1 MVQKKLNL
9 YEPFLPKDVCK
20 VVNKYI
26 KKNEISTYGT
36 AINLFENKISKITRS
51 KFNLATISGS
61 SALCVAIKSTGLKK
75 NELVITQSYT
85 FIATINSIVH
95 AGGEPILLDISKD
108 DLSLN
113 LESVERFIKE
123 KCVVKKKNI
132 FLKKNSKRIAAI
144 CLVLSFAIV
153 PNLKKLKN
161 FQKLYNIKVILDAA
175 CALGSKYE
183 NQALTKF
190 CDVAIYSFNGNKT
203 LTTGG
208 GGLIATDKKRIF
220 NDSKLLITNGK
231 SSRYEYSRIAYNY
244 KMTNLNAAIG
254 LTQIKSFN
262 YILRRKRFIS
272 SIYKKKLQKL
282 PINFLPISKFEKTNH
297 WINFVELRD
306 SKKAIDLIKY
316 LNKHNINTFLF
327 WKPMHLQKLDYK
339 IEKYQLNY
347 TNLIW
352 NKIVPLPSHPNLSK
366 KDIFFVINTIKK
378 FFNEQ
383 NSSK

>member
-153 PNLKKLKN
+153 PNLKIRN
-161 FQKLYNIKVILDAA
+161 Y
-175 CALGSKYE
+175 G
-183 NQALTKF
+183 
-190 CDVAIYSFNGNKT
+190 KT
-203 LTTGG
+203 
-208 GGLIATDKKRIF
+208 
-220 NDSKLLITNGK
+220 
-231 SSRYEYSRIAYNY
+231 
-244 KMTNLNAAIG
+244 
-254 LTQIKSFN
+254 
-262 YILRRKRFIS
+262 
-272 SIYKKKLQKL
+272 
-282 PINFLPISKFEKTNH
+282 
-297 WINFVELRD
+297 
-306 SKKAIDLIKY
+306 
-316 LNKHNINTFLF
+316 
-327 WKPMHLQKLDYK
+327 
-339 IEKYQLNY
+339 
-347 TNLIW
+347 
-352 NKIVPLPSHPNLSK
+352 
-366 KDIFFVINTIKK
+366 
-378 FFNEQ
+378 
-383 NSSK
+383 